1 MRLSIQ
7 TINIFPNMSQ
17 KFDIDELKN
26 ISIIEDLDLLNF
38 ILNNN
43 LIDDMF
49 VKLTK
54 QILSLKE
61 NKTLSLK
68 DQINIINDI
77 IESNL
82 SHIELTSGLLEIWE
96 KFIDEENIIFKEILF
111 LNRLLD
117 FFKNN
122 IDVYY
127 CITH

>member
-17 KFDIDELKN
+17 KFDIDKLKN

-82 SHIELTSGLLEIWE
+82 SHIELTNGLLEIWE